1 MRIVKVSKGDV
12 VSAQVDASYNTPAT
26 QHNGSG
32 LSLLLQ
38 PVSGNLPG
46 QDGSNTNRPALSVGI
61 LYNPASPP
69 STSVPRAYLRLL
81 AYNSAGEVIR
91 DEPVYVN
98 SQDCLGKLATSAYRV
113 EQDGYVRV
121 YLASESDAP
130 AYFDNLSVS
139 HQQAMIVQ
147 EHHFDP
153 FGLHLS
159 GIEKEGSYP
168 YQYNG
173 LSEQQADPTGKGYTY
188 ETDWRGY
195 DPALGRFKGID
206 ALADEM
212 PGINPY
218 QYSYNNPV
226 MFNDPSG
233 LIVLPVLTVAAK
245 RIVSTTAA
253 QVFGQAVMHSAVQL
267 TAGAAIQALGGGLSG
282 CCPGPCC
289 PEQGAQQ
296 AQTSG
301 QTPASQQGV
310 AQEARGVNPLT
321 LPVAEQVVERVV
333 GQAVGRGAVW
343 LVRGASAATAF
354 LTAMLYSHPAGA
366 GSAFS
371 NQLVG
376 EQLQRFNELEAIR
389 TTGNRSLTPSELEE
403 LDLLTQLQFPHGRP
417 SRVSLP
423 DLAGKEKAIP
433 KKFKQVKKFG
443 YQHGQKVYEY
453 KGKYY
458 SRDVDSHN
466 GGAWKVF
473 EEVGGKLK
481 RIGTADENLN
491 IFKR

>member
-1 MRIVKVSKGDV
+1 M
-12 VSAQVDASYNTPAT
+12 
-26 QHNGSG
+26 
-32 LSLLLQ
+32 L
-38 PVSGNLPG
+38 
-46 QDGSNTNRPALSVGI
+46 
-61 LYNPASPP
+61 
-69 STSVPRAYLRLL
+69 
-81 AYNSAGEVIR
+81 R
-91 DEPVYVN
+91 DESVYVN

-153 FGLHLS
+153 FGLHLV

-173 LSEQQADPTGKGYTY
+173 LSEQQADPTGKGYAY

-195 DPALGRFKGID
+195 DPQLGRFKGID
-206 ALADEM
+206 ALAHEM

-218 QYSYNNPV
+218 QYAFNNPLN
-226 MFNDPSG
+226 FNDPSG

-245 RIVSTTAA
+245 RIVASTAS

-267 TAGAAIQALGGGLSG
+267 TAGAAIQALGGGASG

-296 AQTSG
+296 AQTSR
-301 QTPASQQGV
+301 QTPGQQGV
-310 AQEARGVNPLT
+310 AREARGVNPLT

-333 GQAVGRGAVW
+333 GQAVGQGAAW
-343 LVRGASAATAF
+343 LVRGASTFVA
-354 LTAMLYSHPAGA
+354 AMLYPHPAGA

-371 NQLVG
+371 NHLVG

-389 TTGNRSLTPSELEE
+389 TTGSRSLTPSEVEE
-403 LDLLTQLQFPHGRP
+403 LDILTQLKYPHGRP
-417 SRVSLP
+417 SRVPLSNSNGGNIITNVDDFIASQITRMYQKLGGKIGKGELP
-423 DLAGKEKAIP
+423 FDRGKAGVDKAIESVRTTLLNPTHSTGIIP
-433 KKFKQVKKFG
+433 KSAVRGDYDLIHIYSSKSGNTVSLRVLG
-443 YQHGQKVYEY
+443 G
-453 KGKYY
+453 GKYEFDTLIPGR
-458 SRDVDSHN
+458 SS
-466 GGAWKVF
+466 KF
-473 EEVGGKLK
+473 
-481 RIGTADENLN
+481 
-491 IFKR
+491 